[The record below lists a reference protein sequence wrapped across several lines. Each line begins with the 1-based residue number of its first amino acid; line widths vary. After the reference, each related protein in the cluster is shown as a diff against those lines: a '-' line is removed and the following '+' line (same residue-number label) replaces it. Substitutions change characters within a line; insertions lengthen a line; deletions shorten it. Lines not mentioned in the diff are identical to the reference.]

1 MADDMQS
8 LNEKLETLVKLVAC
22 GLTTGKTQQE
32 SIAILSKSGLQPKVI
47 AELLG
52 TTPNTVRV
60 ALTAMRKKH
69 KKRG

>member
-1 MADDMQS
+1 MADDIKA
-8 LNEKLETLVKLVAC
+8 LNEKMETLVKLVAC
-22 GLTTGKTQQE
+22 GLATGKTQQE
-32 SIAILSKSGLQPKVI
+32 CIAIFSKSGLQPKII

-69 KKRG
+69 KKRK